1 MQVLNF
7 IKLFDM
13 YGNRNLLIFLI
24 FSLALY
30 IAVVV
35 MLAMG
40 GMTTTIVNSWCVGWG
55 NHGKGG
61 FG

>member
-1 MQVLNF
+1 MLNF

-13 YGNRNLLIFLI
+13 YGNRNLLIF
-24 FSLALY
+24 SLALY

-35 MLAMG
+35 MLGMG

>member
-35 MLAMG
+35 VG
-40 GMTTTIVNSWCVGWG
+40 DGRNDDNNSQ
-55 NHGKGG
+55 
-61 FG
+61 